1 MVLAVLQPHQLYAN
15 GKKPE
20 FRKTRINYLGRIITV
35 NGVAANPNKIQAMM
49 DWSTP
54 TNGRELWGFLGL
66 TGYYRMFIV
75 GYAHIASPL
84 IPQLK
89 KDQFGWTLEA
99 TISFQ
104 VLKQALTSAPVL
116 AMPDFSQPFVIEQMH
131 PEMA

>member
-35 NGVAANPNKIQAMM
+35 NGVAANPSKIQAMM

-54 TNGRELWGFLGL
+54 TNGRELRGFLGL

-84 IPQLK
+84 IP
-89 KDQFGWTLEA
+89 
-99 TISFQ
+99 
-104 VLKQALTSAPVL
+104 
-116 AMPDFSQPFVIEQMH
+116 
-131 PEMA
+131 